1 LFFLFHVFRKLANT
15 YQTCVYMLLL
25 LMVMVPM
32 NQFYRTFVNVLQE
45 ILKIK
50 FLQVNVYTFSVCAF
64 FYVVFLQV

>member
-1 LFFLFHVFRKLANT
+1 MFRKLANT